1 MKNSEK
7 KYFDIHKR
15 HDLIIR
21 VSEKEYLGHNFFDIR
36 QYYKNDEGEFK
47 PTRKGVTFSHDLLEE
62 VIDELKKLK
71 RNA

>member
-21 VSEKEYLGHNFFDIR
+21 ISEKEYLGNHYFDIR
-36 QYYKNDEGEFK
+36 QYYSNDCGEFK
-47 PTRKGVTFSHDLLEE
+47 PTKKGVTFSPDLLEE
-62 VIDELKKLK
+62 VINGLKKLQC
-71 RNA
+71 NE